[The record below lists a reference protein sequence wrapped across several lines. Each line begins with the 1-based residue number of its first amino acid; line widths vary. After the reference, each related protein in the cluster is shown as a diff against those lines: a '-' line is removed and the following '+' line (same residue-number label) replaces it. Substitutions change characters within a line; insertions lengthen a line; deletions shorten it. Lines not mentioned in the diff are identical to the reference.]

1 MHRSKVNSYFQSVL
15 SYCERHQVMAKIGII
30 GSGNIGGTLARLF
43 RKAGHDVVIANS
55 RGPASLADLARE
67 TGARPVT
74 VAETVQNSE
83 IVVIA
88 VPMALVSSLP
98 KDLFRDAPKALIVV
112 DTSNYYP
119 RQRDG
124 LIEQIEAGMTESGWV
139 ERQLGHPVIKVFNTI
154 RADSLLNKGKPGG
167 DAGRVALAVAGDD
180 VQAKATV
187 MRLVDD
193 IGFDTV
199 DAGTIEQSWRQQPGS
214 PGYLKD
220 YDAAGVRQAL
230 TEATEVRMP
239 DWRATSNSPSAHAP
253 PA

>member
-1 MHRSKVNSYFQSVL
+1 
-15 SYCERHQVMAKIGII
+15 MAKIGII
-30 GSGNIGGTLARLF
+30 GSGNIGGALARLF
-43 RKAGHDVVIANS
+43 TKAGHKVAIANS
-55 RGPASLADLARE
+55 RGPDSLADLARE
-67 TGARPVT
+67 TGARPTT
-74 VAETVQNSE
+74 VAEVVRGNE
-83 IVVIA
+83 IVVVA
-88 VPMALVSSLP
+88 VPMRRVSDLP
-98 KDLFRDAPKALIVV
+98 SGLFDDAPPNLIVV

-124 LIEQIEAGMTESGWV
+124 LIEQVEAGMTESGWV

-154 RADSLLNKGKPGG
+154 TAKNLLNKGKPGG

-180 VQAKATV
+180 AQAKATV
-187 MRLVDD
+187 MRLVEE
-193 IGFDTV
+193 IGFDAV

-230 TEATEVRMP
+230 AEATAVRTL
-239 DWRATSNSPSAHAP
+239 DWRATPNSPGTSAS